1 MNSSSIEHRNFAP
14 STLIEDAASW
24 IVARHTDLLPD
35 LSSLTVVLPLR
46 AAPALKAAL
55 AAESRRRGHAAIL
68 LPKVGA
74 LPQLA
79 AAWPAAH
86 AGTAATESERTL
98 QVFQALKSRRWFTP
112 AESLRVARE
121 LTRLINALT
130 AEMATLP
137 KDAAAHQRDLA
148 RAYAHQRQNS
158 DFSFEATLTYDI
170 WRASA
175 QAADGSVDAETRY
188 ALQLAAW
195 VEDAKQASSPLIV
208 FGARD
213 WTRRERHFLER
224 YAGHAPVVMLDADSA
239 VDTPRGA
246 YLARAFRHA
255 PGAEAL
261 PDDNGAIDTAWLQA
275 RVTRDVEEEANAA
288 LATLR
293 QWLREDLRN
302 IAVVALDR
310 QTARRLRA
318 LAEREQILMQD
329 EIGWPYSTTVC
340 ATALMRWLEA
350 RQDGFYHATL
360 FDLLKS
366 PFLFADLHKDWGRE
380 RVRAAVG
387 CLERAARRAGV
398 VAGLLRMREAVT
410 RLDGSE
416 HPVDDACALLDRLI
430 AADRAFA
437 PNRRP
442 PSQWL
447 ADLRVSLHTLGIE
460 AGWAG
465 DAAGLGLI
473 ECLNQL
479 AEEVARIAQPLAA
492 GEWQDWLRMALEE
505 AHFRDTGIDSPVVVT
520 SLAATRFRRFD
531 GVIVIGASARH
542 LPGAPQSDGL
552 FNQSVRRALGL
563 RTHRDESVSITH
575 DLAGLLHGCRQA
587 WMSWQSDATDEPS
600 PPAPWLHALMLEAR
614 RSGADI
620 LQASTPAST
629 LPSNASR
636 ARSAPMPSLLAEQ
649 VPARISASGYQSLI
663 DCPYQYFARAVL
675 RLRETDEIAEAMDK
689 RDFGELVH
697 AILHRFHRRFARVS
711 DVDEAILN
719 AAFREESEA
728 VFAQALQQNFL
739 ARAWLQQWQDVLP
752 SYLAWQRSREAAGWQ
767 WRAGEVSD
775 TLELAGAAGAA
786 LVLEGRIDR
795 IDARADAPNAIAVID
810 YKARQAT
817 ALRQKLRAA
826 GEDVQLPV
834 YAALMAAQGSD
845 VQSAAYLAIS
855 ADGVKPVELE
865 DAADAGMQ
873 ARERLVEMF
882 DALRHGA
889 ALPAQGVDSVCR
901 TCEAR
906 GLCRRDHWDDA
917 HD

>member
-1 MNSSSIEHRNFAP
+1 MNSSPIELREFAP
-14 STLIEDAASW
+14 STLIEDAAGW
-24 IVARHTDLLPD
+24 IVARHSDLLPD
-35 LSSLTVVLPLR
+35 LSGLAIVLPPR

-55 AAESRRRGHAAIL
+55 AAESRQRGHPTLL
-68 LPKVGA
+68 LPKMGA

-79 AAWPAAH
+79 ASWPADH
-86 AGTAATESERTL
+86 AGAAATESERTL

-130 AEMATLP
+130 AEMAALP

-148 RAYAHQRQNS
+148 RAYAMQRQNS

-170 WRASA
+170 WRATA
-175 QAADGSVDAETRY
+175 HAADGSVDAETRY

-195 VEDAKQASSPLIV
+195 VEDAKQSGSPLIV

-213 WTRRERHFLER
+213 WTRRERHFFER
-224 YAGHAPVVMLDADSA
+224 YAAHAPLAMVDESSTD
-239 VDTPRGA
+239 DTPRGA

-255 PGAEAL
+255 PGAEAAVE
-261 PDDNGAIDTAWLQA
+261 DSSRIETGWLQA
-275 RVTRDVEEEANAA
+275 RVARDVEEEATAA
-288 LATLR
+288 LTALR
-293 QWLREDLRN
+293 QWLQEGMRN
-302 IAVVALDR
+302 IAIVALDR

-350 RQDGFYHATL
+350 RQDNFYHATL

-366 PFLFADLHKDWGRE
+366 PFLFADLHGDWGRE

-387 CLERAARRAGV
+387 CLERAVRRAGV
-398 VAGLLRMREAVT
+398 VSGLIRMREAVT
-410 RLDGSE
+410 RLDDSE
-416 HPVDDACALLDRLI
+416 HPVEDACALLDRLI

-442 PSQWL
+442 PAQWL
-447 ADLRVSLHTLGIE
+447 ADLRTSLQTLGIE
-460 AGWAG
+460 SGWAN

-473 ECLNQL
+473 ECLDQL
-479 AEEVARIAQPLAA
+479 AEEVVRIAQPLAA

-552 FNQSVRRALGL
+552 FNQSVRRAMGL
-563 RTHRDESVSITH
+563 RTHRDEAVSITH
-575 DLAGLLHGCRQA
+575 DLAGLLQGCKRA

-600 PPAPWLHALMLEAR
+600 PPAPWLHALILEAR
-614 RSGADI
+614 RAGADI
-620 LQASTPAST
+620 LQSPVPEAALSSGGAHV
-629 LPSNASR
+629 
-636 ARSAPMPSLLAEQ
+636 RSAPMPSLLAEQ
-649 VPARISASGYQSLI
+649 VPARISASGYQSLV

-697 AILHRFHRRFARVS
+697 AILHRFHRRHPRVTGI
-711 DVDEAILN
+711 DEAVLHG
-719 AAFREESEA
+719 AFREESEA

-752 SYLAWQRSREAAGWQ
+752 SYLDWQRSREAAGWQ
-767 WRAGEVSD
+767 WQAGEVSG
-775 TLELAGAAGAA
+775 TLDVAGAAGTA

-795 IDARADAPNAIAVID
+795 IDARGDSPGAIAVID

-834 YAALMAAQGSD
+834 YAALMSAQGSD

-855 ADGVKPVELE
+855 ADGVKAVELE
-865 DAADAGMQ
+865 DAAAAGAQ
-873 ARERLVEMF
+873 ARGRLAEMF
-882 DALRHGA
+882 AALRQGA
-889 ALPAQGVDSVCR
+889 ALPAQGIESVCR
-901 TCEAR
+901 TCEMR